1 MPSAPGA
8 NTLTTLDGFYKR
20 IYGDSLTK
28 LIPDNAKILKKLP
41 FERRK
46 KLGDEFHIDVALQ
59 NEQGFTYN
67 TDGSAFAL
75 NGAIPMATK
84 PAKVKGTEILLQ
96 SRMSYKAASAA
107 TSSKEAFAEATT
119 TMFENMMDSASDRL
133 EISLL
138 YGRAEKG
145 KINSTTAIGGSTTT
159 CYVNLVGS
167 SWSVGMWSAKTDAKL
182 TLYTSAG
189 VLIGSEGGY
198 TIKGVDIANKR
209 LLVSASS
216 GDITSLTG
224 TVFTTNKGLI
234 QFYGMSG
241 STFASSNEFLGIDKV
256 ITETTDLFG
265 INPSVYPLWKGIEY
279 TVANGAAGSN
289 PILIENLRKA
299 VDIAFAQGLKD
310 DITAYASPNVF
321 TKLTNDLMANRRF
334 DSSYGPDAKQGFKT
348 IQILASNGIINLE
361 PHPIVKEGEVFMLNL
376 KNYMRVGSTDFTMET
391 PGVGGK
397 IFFQL
402 DGYAGFEVRMYTDQA
417 ILCTAPARSI
427 KVTGFDLP

>member
-1 MPSAPGA
+1 MPSASGA

-46 KLGDEFHIDVALQ
+46 KLGDEFFIDVALQ

-84 PAKVKGTEILLQ
+84 AAKVKGTEILLQ
-96 SRMSYKAASAA
+96 SRMSYKAASSA

-138 YGRAEKG
+138 YGKSDKG
-145 KINSTTAIGGSTTT
+145 KINSTTAIDSTN
-159 CYVNLVGS
+159 CYINLVGS

-189 VLIGSEGGY
+189 VLIGTEGGY
-198 TIKGVDIANKR
+198 TIKAVDIANKR
-209 LLVSASS
+209 LKVNASA
-216 GDITSLTG
+216 GDITALTG

-289 PILIENLRKA
+289 PILIDNLRKA
-299 VDIAFAQGLKD
+299 VDAAVAQGLRD
-310 DITAYASPNVF
+310 DLTAYASPNVF

-334 DSSYGPDAKQGFKT
+334 DTSFGPDAKQGFKT
-348 IQILASNGIINLE
+348 IQIFASNGTISLE
-361 PHPIVKEGEVFMLNL
+361 PHPIVKEGEVFLLNL
-376 KNYMRVGSTDFTMET
+376 KNFMRVGSTDFTMET

-417 ILCTAPARSI
+417 IICTAPARSI

>member
-1 MPSAPGA
+1 MASAAGA
-8 NTLTTLDGFYKR
+8 INLSNLDGFYKR

-84 PAKVKGTEILLQ
+84 PAKVKGAEILLQ
-96 SRMSYKAASAA
+96 SRMSYKAAAAA

-133 EISLL
+133 ELSLL
-138 YGRAEKG
+138 YGRSEKG
-145 KINSTTAIGGSTTT
+145 KINSTTAIDSTN
-159 CYVNLVGS
+159 CWVNLVPA
-167 SWSVGMWSAKTDAKL
+167 SWSVGMWSAKNDAKL

-189 VLIGSEGGY
+189 VLIGTEGGFA
-198 TIKGVDIANKR
+198 IKAVDIANKR
-209 LLVSASS
+209 LKVNASS
-216 GDITSLTG
+216 GDITALTG

-241 STFASSNEFLGIDKV
+241 SAFSTYNEFLGIDKV
-256 ITETTDLFG
+256 ITEATDLFG
-265 INPSVYPLWKGIEY
+265 INPSTYPLWKGVEY

-289 PILIENLRKA
+289 PILIDNIRRS
-299 VDIAFAQGLKD
+299 VDIAVAQGLRED
-310 DITAYASPNVF
+310 LTAYCSPSVF
-321 TKLTNDLMANRRF
+321 TKLTNDVMAYRRF
-334 DSSYGPDAKQGFKT
+334 DSSFGPDAKQGFRT
-348 IQILASNGIINLE
+348 IEIFASNGTVTLE
-361 PHPIVKEGEVFMLNL
+361 PHPIVKEGEIFLLNL
-376 KNYMRVGSTDFTMET
+376 KNFMRVGSTDFTMET
-391 PGVGGK
+391 PGMGGK

-417 ILCTAPARSI
+417 IICTAPARSI
-427 KVTGFDLP
+427 KISGFDLP

>member
-1 MPSAPGA
+1 MASAPGA
-8 NTLTTLDGFYKR
+8 INLANLDGFYKK

-84 PAKVKGTEILLQ
+84 PARVKGAEILLQ
-96 SRMSYKAASAA
+96 SRMAYKTASSA
-107 TSSKEAFAEATT
+107 TSNKEAFADATT

-138 YGRAEKG
+138 YGRSEKG
-145 KINSTTAIGGSTTT
+145 KINSTTAIDANN
-159 CYVNLVGS
+159 CYINIVPA

-189 VLIGSEGGY
+189 VLIGSKGGY
-198 TIKGVDIANKR
+198 TVKAVDIANKR
-209 LLVSASS
+209 LKVYASS
-216 GDITSLTG
+216 AGDITSLTG

-234 QFYGMSG
+234 QFYGMSED
-241 STFASSNEFLGIDKV
+241 TFAASNEFLGIDKV

-265 INPSVYPLWKGIEY
+265 INPSVYPLWKGVEY
-279 TVANGAAGSN
+279 AASGDVT
-289 PILIENLRKA
+289 IDQLRKSVDVA
-299 VDIAFAQGLKD
+299 VAQGLRED
-310 DITAYASPNVF
+310 VTAYCSPNVF

-334 DSSYGPDAKQGFKT
+334 DSSFGPDAKQGFKT
-348 IQILASNGIINLE
+348 IEIFASNGVISLE
-361 PHPIVKEGEVFMLNL
+361 PHPIIKEGEIFLLNL
-376 KNYMRVGSTDFTMET
+376 KNFMRVGSSDFTMET
-391 PGVGGK
+391 PGMGGK
-397 IFFQL
+397 IFLQL

-417 ILCTAPARSI
+417 IICTAPARSI
-427 KVTGFDLP
+427 KITGFNLP

>member
-8 NTLTTLDGFYKR
+8 INLSNLDGFYKR

-28 LIPDNAKILKKLP
+28 LIPDNAKILKKIP

-84 PAKVKGTEILLQ
+84 PAKVRGTEILLQ
-96 SRMSYKAASAA
+96 SRMAYKTASAA
-107 TSSKEAFAEATT
+107 TSSKEAFAEATS
-119 TMFENMMDSASDRL
+119 TMFENMMDSGSDRL

-138 YGRAEKG
+138 YGRSEKG
-145 KINSTTAIGGSTTT
+145 KINSTTAIDSTN
-159 CYVNLVGS
+159 CWVNIVPT

-189 VLIGSEGGY
+189 ALIGSEGGY
-198 TIKGVDIANKR
+198 TIKSVDIVNKR
-209 LLVSASS
+209 LKVYSAT
-216 GDITSLTG
+216 DIAALTG

-241 STFASSNEFLGIDKV
+241 STFSSYNEFLGIDKV
-256 ITETTDLFG
+256 ITENSDLFG
-265 INPSVYPLWKGIEY
+265 INPSVYPLWKGVEY
-279 TVANGAAGSN
+279 SASGA
-289 PILIENLRKA
+289 ITIDQVRKSVDPA
-299 VDIAFAQGLKD
+299 VAQGLRED
-310 DITAYASPNVF
+310 VTAYCSPNVF

-334 DSSYGPDAKQGFKT
+334 DSSFGADAKQGFKT
-348 IQILASNGIINLE
+348 IEIFASNGTISVE
-361 PHPIVKEGEVFMLNL
+361 PHPIVKEGEIFLLNT
-376 KNYMRVGSTDFTMET
+376 KNFMRVGSTDFTMET
-391 PGVGGK
+391 PGMGGR
-397 IFFQL
+397 IFLQL
-402 DGYAGFEVRMYTDQA
+402 DGYAGFEVRMYSDQA
-417 ILCTAPARSI
+417 LLCTAPARSI
-427 KVTGFDLP
+427 KITGFDLP

>member
-1 MPSAPGA
+1 MPSASGA

-46 KLGDEFHIDVALQ
+46 KLGDEFFIDVALQ

-84 PAKVKGTEILLQ
+84 AAKVKGTEILLQ
-96 SRMSYKAASAA
+96 SRMSYKAASSA

-138 YGRAEKG
+138 YGKSDKG
-145 KINSTTAIGGSTTT
+145 KINSTTAIDSTN
-159 CYVNLVGS
+159 CYINLVGS

-189 VLIGSEGGY
+189 VLIGTEGGY
-198 TIKGVDIANKR
+198 TIKAVDIANKR
-209 LLVSASS
+209 LKVNASA
-216 GDITSLTG
+216 GDITALTG

-289 PILIENLRKA
+289 PILIDNLRKA
-299 VDIAFAQGLKD
+299 VDAAVAQGLRD
-310 DITAYASPNVF
+310 DLTAYASPNVF

-334 DSSYGPDAKQGFKT
+334 DTSFGPDAKQGFKT
-348 IQILASNGIINLE
+348 IQIFASNGTISLE
-361 PHPIVKEGEVFMLNL
+361 PHPIVKEGEVFLLNL
-376 KNYMRVGSTDFTMET
+376 KNFMRVGSTDFTMET

-417 ILCTAPARSI
+417 IICTAPARSI
-427 KVTGFDLP
+427 KISGFDLP

>member
-8 NTLTTLDGFYKR
+8 INLANLDGFYKR

-67 TDGSAFAL
+67 VDGTAFAL

-84 PAKVKGTEILLQ
+84 GAKVKGTEILLQ
-96 SRMSYKAASAA
+96 SRMAYKTAAAA
-107 TSSKEAFAEATT
+107 TSNKEAFAEATS
-119 TMFENMMDSASDRL
+119 TMFENMMDSGSDRL

-138 YGRAEKG
+138 YGRSDKG
-145 KINSTTAIGGSTTT
+145 KINSTTAIDSNN
-159 CYVNLVGS
+159 CWINIVPA

-182 TLYTSAG
+182 SLYTSAG
-189 VLIGSEGGY
+189 VLIGTEGGY
-198 TIKGVDIANKR
+198 TVKSIDIANKR
-209 LLVSASS
+209 LKLYAALST
-216 GDITSLTG
+216 DITALTG
-224 TVFTTNKGLI
+224 TVFTTNKGLV

-241 STFASSNEFLGIDKV
+241 STFSAYNEFLGIDKV

-265 INPSVYPLWKGIEY
+265 INPSIYPLWKGVEY
-279 TVANGAAGSN
+279 TASGD
-289 PILIENLRKA
+289 ITIDHLRKSVDVA
-299 VDIAFAQGLKD
+299 VAQGLRED
-310 DITAYASPNVF
+310 VTAYCSPNVF

-334 DSSYGPDAKQGFKT
+334 DSSFGPDAKQGFKT
-348 IQILASNGIINLE
+348 IEVFASNGVISIE
-361 PHPIVKEGEVFMLNL
+361 PHPIVKEGDIFLLNL
-376 KNYMRVGSTDFTMET
+376 KNFMRVGSTDFTMET
-391 PGVGGK
+391 PGMGGR
-397 IFFQL
+397 IFLQL

-417 ILCTAPARSI
+417 IICTAPARSI
-427 KVTGFDLP
+427 KITGFNLP